1 MCLFVSMCSL
11 ITRLTDLEITS
22 IWTVEPLGFA
32 YGIIAAT
39 YSDGIKRR
47 MKEKWLLRS
56 GIFMILSGVLGIAY
70 LKFKPVA
77 VFGDYLL
84 KIVLGI
90 AITVFIF
97 EIMAKFKVG
106 NKLNSF
112 LGNISYEIYLLHGS
126 VFTLLAAIDKNMNSG
141 VFVVA
146 SVAITVALA
155 YVLNRICRPIVKLFR

>member
-1 MCLFVSMCSL
+1 MCSL
-11 ITRLTDLEITS
+11 ITRLTDLKITS

-39 YSDGIKRR
+39 HSDNIKTWIS
-47 MKEKWLLRS
+47 KNWLLKC
-56 GIFMILSGVLGIAY
+56 GAFMVLSGVLGIAY
-70 LKFKPVA
+70 LKLKPVA
-77 VFGDYLL
+77 IFGDYLL

-126 VFTLLAAIDKNMNSG
+126 VFTLLAVIDKNINSG
-141 VFVVA
+141 VFVIT
-146 SVAITVALA
+146 SVAITVTLA
-155 YVLNRICRPIVKLFR
+155 YVLNRMCRPIVKLFR